1 MTKKTIDDPNNV
13 LHYLLTTHAPLIN
26 QQIKSLRKAEKLPSE
41 EEADDTEFHE
51 PGMQGLM
58 EAVVKY
64 KPEIGPFANYAS
76 QMIRGRIQNH
86 ADNMYNIPKHIRMQ
100 ARRYSKM
107 QEHPAGA
114 PVKQPQSPQAEP
126 KQPTPK
132 EEESIKS
139 SLPPRIHDPLKG

>member
-26 QQIKSLRKAEKLPSE
+26 QQIKSLRNAEKLPSE
-41 EEADDTEFHE
+41 TDDTEFHE
-51 PGMQGLM
+51 TGMQGLM

-100 ARRYSKM
+100 AKRYSKM
-107 QEHPAGA
+107 QEQPTAA
-114 PVKQPQSPQAEP
+114 PVKQPQSSQAEP

-132 EEESIKS
+132 EEHQEFS
-139 SLPPRIHDPLKG
+139 SSSQSPKGLITP